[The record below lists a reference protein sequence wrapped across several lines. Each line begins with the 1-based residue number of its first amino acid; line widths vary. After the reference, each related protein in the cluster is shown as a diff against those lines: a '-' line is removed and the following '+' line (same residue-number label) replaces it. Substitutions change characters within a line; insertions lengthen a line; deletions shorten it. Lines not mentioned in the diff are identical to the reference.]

1 MTRQENNT
9 TRVFVYGTL
18 RTGEPNHRLLHGYKP
33 VATLRTAPTFEL
45 VNLGAFPGMTRGGS
59 TAVVGEVYEVRAE
72 TLVDLD
78 RLEGHPNFYRREAI
92 ELEDGRE
99 VSAYLLRPADARGY
113 RPIPSGDWLQ
123 RKGA

>member
-18 RTGEPNHRLLHGYKP
+18 RAGEPNHRLLHGYEQ

-45 VNLGAFPGMTRGGS
+45 VNLGAFPAVTRGGS
-59 TAVVGEVYEVRAE
+59 TAVVGEVYEVWSD
-72 TLVDLD
+72 TLADLD
-78 RLEGHPNFYRREAI
+78 HLEGHPDFYRRETI
-92 ELEDGRE
+92 ELEDGSE
-99 VSAYLLRPADARGY
+99 VSAYLMRPADARGY
-113 RPIPSGDWLQ
+113 RSIPTGDWLQ